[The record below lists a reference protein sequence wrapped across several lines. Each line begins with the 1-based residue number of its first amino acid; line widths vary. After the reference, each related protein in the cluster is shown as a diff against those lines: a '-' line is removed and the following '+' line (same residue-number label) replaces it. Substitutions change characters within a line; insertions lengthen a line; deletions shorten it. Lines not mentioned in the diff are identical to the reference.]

1 MKKIAILQSNYIP
14 WKGYFDLIGSVD
26 EFVLYDDMQY
36 TKNDWRNRNL
46 IKTPNGPAWLTIP
59 VRQESLAQTIRETR
73 IANPLWHKQHWKTLA
88 QNYAKAAHFKEYKDV
103 FEELYLG
110 ATETSLCAINRKF
123 IQAING
129 LLGID
134 TIIRCS
140 SEFTLAPG
148 KSERLL
154 ELCQK
159 LGGTTYLSG
168 PAASDYL
175 EVPIFTA
182 AGIEVEW
189 MDYSGYPEYTQLF
202 PPFEHGVSIVD
213 LLFNEGGNAPKFMKG
228 AHR

>member
-14 WKGYFDLIGSVD
+14 WKGYFDIIRSVD

-36 TKNDWRNRNL
+36 TKNDWRNRNK
-46 IKTPNGPAWLTIP
+46 IKTREGLAWLTIP
-59 VRQESLAQTIRETR
+59 VRQETLNQTIRETK
-73 IANPLWHKQHWKTLA
+73 ISNPVWHKQHWKTLA
-88 QNYAKAAHFKEYKDV
+88 QHYAKAAHFKEYKDV

-110 ATETSLCAINRKF
+110 ATEEYLSEINRKF
-123 IQAING
+123 LLAINAM
-129 LLGID
+129 LGIT

-140 SEFTLAPG
+140 SEFPLAPG

-168 PAASDYL
+168 PAAATYL

-213 LLFNEGGNAPKFMKG
+213 LLFNEGKNAINFMK
-228 AHR
+228 RVQR